1 MMGEIKLSKLTFLRI
16 PLFPPL
22 LLLLLH
28 LILHVRTSSS
38 FLPPFAS
45 TFDVVEESPQG
56 TTVAGVAE
64 YLNRIVLLNVEMP
77 NSTTFQLMGMDPLT
91 KSFVINPK
99 SGELRI
105 AARVDREIICKAEE
119 QSAARRKEP
128 PGDSACLRPLNV
140 LIKSQG
146 AGGASESS
154 RRQQLTLRIVDINDN
169 APRWPGK
176 SALAVKFVEAF
187 DSPPSYGKQ
196 EVISESRILERA
208 FDPDAGSNGTV
219 SYALKGS
226 GAEMFRLENADS
238 ENGRFDLHTFH
249 DASAPLRLRPVV
261 PLDRE
266 VFAVYN
272 LTLFAFDSGQPQL
285 SGSIPLNVYVTDVN
299 DHAPVFHT
307 SSYGRDHKQ
316 GDLVKYVPPRGHLME
331 TASVGSFVLQV
342 NATDDDAGENA
353 RISYSIAPSD
363 AAFVQAYFVLD
374 PISGHLTVKQRL
386 DYDHGPRRFNF
397 KGAWVSDEYG
407 GRGGLQRL
415 GLLPPIASPPH
426 RKSKWGLQRDAASFT
441 KKALPE
447 VAKVGCPQGNRK
459 WTGAGCTLVT
469 EHSLR
474 LALSLV
480 NDVVG
485 GYVVSPPPPAPC
497 PSTYTRKEVC
507 WFLCTPQPV
516 ASEEKMRD
524 DWSSPP
530 RPTPMCTRTTAGT
543 KIRLVVASQ
552 VIAVDGAL
560 EPYRLTG
567 TAIVDIELTDVNDE
581 KPSIEILI
589 AQNDVHNHG
598 VMPQV
603 ARQQELVAYIEE
615 TPSPDIVVAYVQ
627 VCDADENGE
636 DHVSC
641 HLGARD
647 NFTLQAESL
656 SQGPKS
662 DHFGF
667 DGGAISDH
675 SNKKV
680 SEYRILAKVPA
691 SAALVDQH
699 NSNLQGYL
707 DRETTPSQ
715 LLTVTCMDRAGNEA
729 KRQIRVHLL
738 DVNDNAPRFV
748 NNSHFNF
755 SVAENREPMGS
766 QQIWLGRVHAVDPD
780 VGENARVSYHL
791 ASDQHHDIRFSASH
805 QQLFR
810 VDADTGDVYAQVSL
824 DRENAPDNG
833 VYTMFVLAV
842 DHGTSKQLTG
852 TARVDV
858 SVLDVND
865 WAPEF
870 TRDIYTF
877 VVSEDVELR
886 EVIGTV
892 EAVDKDATAGPNTI
906 TYHLNIPRPGL
917 VKRSLKNDTT
927 ARVKRDT
934 LSHQQQQQQPLFMPH
949 LEPSK
954 MRDDRP
960 LSYFSID
967 SRTGE
972 IHVIRKLDREANGYF
987 TFEVLAIDSPLAES
1001 SLTPPPPPSPQQ
1013 PPSRR
1018 GARGETFTAT
1028 ATVVVTLTDVN
1039 DNAPEFRYPTTS
1051 ILLHMA
1057 LGETLGHKILTVQAM
1072 DRDDGENARISY
1084 SIRSEIP
1091 VPPDGPGTGNFAID
1105 ETSGLVFLTRP
1116 VQGPVNHRIVVE
1128 ACDHG
1133 EVPKCTASPGIQIA
1147 VSEDAKLI
1155 GGGQQRDRNGV
1166 LPNSVSV
1173 STLESGADH
1182 RFGYEALYGLNGGLY
1197 DQTAPHRVEVIAAC
1211 LVVVFGVLLL
1221 AAVVLA
1227 CLLKKKKPG
1236 SAGGMESGNA
1246 GYVCTTLWGC
1256 QWPFFKPHSGA
1267 SKQTAQHYV
1276 SSQATGNI
1284 HRFSDAQ
1291 SIESSLAKGTT
1302 NTTTTMTAMTTI
1314 TTTNTTTMSSLTTN
1328 FTKFIPSFSTATS
1341 LSFDTTSSTTLF
1353 TTITSSSTT
1362 YSPHKPPPL
1371 PQPPPSPHHHPL
1383 LLHHCLLHRIISP
1396 SNTTTLRRVLSPPVG
1411 MLSADSITN
1420 TLDAHADEEKKPL
1433 YYDGLG
1439 MLVPENLGPRG
1450 DGRAHMMTTSPA
1462 GVPFSRRIRHPI
1474 SYTTATGVMP
1484 QTVVFSGNATMS
1496 GHPGQKVYGTLPV
1509 VSTIISDPHGA
1520 NNTLLARS
1528 GFHAH
1533 HQTVVRPTK
1542 FVGGMPQ
1549 PTTPPS
1555 PDYQSL
1561 DQLASQ
1567 MRSGRNEVWQN
1578 QPAMELFT
1586 SPPPPPPP
1594 PSGKPSKQSS
1604 SYGCLADPVE
1614 AAGRRQRPT
1623 HNYYEINPLSAA
1635 EDKLPIRA
1643 GSQKRYQRSSTLGR
1657 LAVMDENGASPDADF
1672 MHHSSAGVLSTA
1684 NNANS
1689 RSYSQLQATSC
1700 LDDGGDCDKP
1710 TRYTYQAIRE
1720 ASFV

>member
-397 KGAWVSDEYG
+397 K
-407 GRGGLQRL
+407 
-415 GLLPPIASPPH
+415 
-426 RKSKWGLQRDAASFT
+426 
-441 KKALPE
+441 
-447 VAKVGCPQGNRK
+447 
-459 WTGAGCTLVT
+459 
-469 EHSLR
+469 
-474 LALSLV
+474 
-480 NDVVG
+480 
-485 GYVVSPPPPAPC
+485 
-497 PSTYTRKEVC
+497 
-507 WFLCTPQPV
+507 
-516 ASEEKMRD
+516 
-524 DWSSPP
+524 
-530 RPTPMCTRTTAGT
+530 
-543 KIRLVVASQ
+543 

-1291 SIESSLAKGTT
+1291 SIESSLAKG
-1302 NTTTTMTAMTTI
+1302 
-1314 TTTNTTTMSSLTTN
+1314 
-1328 FTKFIPSFSTATS
+1328 
-1341 LSFDTTSSTTLF
+1341 
-1353 TTITSSSTT
+1353 
-1362 YSPHKPPPL
+1362 
-1371 PQPPPSPHHHPL
+1371 
-1383 LLHHCLLHRIISP
+1383 
-1396 SNTTTLRRVLSPPVG
+1396 